1 MGPAASTAAA
11 ATDFGNPLMMILSL
25 LGGGIMAGGGFGGKP
40 GEVQQATQMTPE
52 QEANFQQLQQM
63 LGGSQELGFDYINQI
78 LSGDPEALAK
88 FEAPYKRQF
97 NQETVPKIAEQFAG
111 LGSGGSLSSSGLQ
124 QSLGQAG
131 RELNENLAAL
141 RGNLQQGALGSLQGM
156 QQQAFKPTFEN
167 LYKQPQAGFGA
178 GLMQGAGQ
186 GGGFSSILSALG
198 IK

>member
-1 MGPAASTAAA
+1 MDPM
-11 ATDFGNPLMMILSL
+11 LMTILSL
-25 LGGGIMAGGGFGGKP
+25 LGGGASALGAGGSLGGKP
-40 GEVQQATQMTPE
+40 GEVQQLTQLTPE
-52 QEANFQQLQQM
+52 QEANFQQLQSM

-97 NQETVPKIAEQFAG
+97 EQETVPKIAEQFAG

-131 RELNENLAAL
+131 KELSENLAAL